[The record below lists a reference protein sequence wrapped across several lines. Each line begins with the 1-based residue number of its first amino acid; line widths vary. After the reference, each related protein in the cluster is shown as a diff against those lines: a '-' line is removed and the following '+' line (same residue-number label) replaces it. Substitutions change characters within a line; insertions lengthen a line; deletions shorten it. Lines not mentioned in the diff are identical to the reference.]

1 MPFTE
6 DVWNKVSIDALFS
19 EMSGL
24 ALSQGSLLN
33 VFQGKRSY
41 QPVWQVGIPHS
52 FFEVRLGLIL
62 PSGDLYLHA
71 AWTEPVRQLLQW

>member
-1 MPFTE
+1 MTTIATTILHF
-6 DVWNKVSIDALFS
+6 NKNKLRGSIDALFS

-52 FFEVRLGLIL
+52 FFEVKLGLDFTL
-62 PSGDLYLHA
+62 
-71 AWTEPVRQLLQW
+71 R

>member
-1 MPFTE
+1 MRI
-6 DVWNKVSIDALFS
+6 SIDALFS

-41 QPVWQVGIPHS
+41 QPVWQVGLIICSGIPHS
-52 FFEVRLGLIL
+52 FFEVRLGLDFAL
-62 PSGDLYLHA
+62 
-71 AWTEPVRQLLQW
+71 R